1 VARELAITGLRLLAA
16 SKGVTLAAE
25 RYGKHKTISQIVAII
40 ALLVLDAH
48 VEWVPWLRDAFG
60 LLMPWF
66 PVIALWVT
74 VILTFSSG
82 ALYLWKN
89 RQLYLEDM

>member
-1 VARELAITGLRLLAA
+1 MLFR
-16 SKGVTLAAE
+16 S
-25 RYGKHKTISQIVAII
+25 
-40 ALLVLDAH
+40 LVLDAH
-48 VEWVPWLRDAFG
+48 VEWVPWLRDAFE

-66 PVIALWVT
+66 PGIALWVT